1 MKKVKAM
8 KVAIYA
14 KGVPGKT
21 AKSQERVLR
30 RLCEKR
36 GWEVHKVY
44 ADPPNRKQKHAGK
57 SARLSLITDMLCA
70 KSACD
75 VICVWHIEMLGNETI
90 DELLWALDEIHVS
103 RHIGI
108 VAPGDQID
116 TTVGDGMATKVIKAL
131 AKV

>member
-8 KVAIYA
+8 KVAIYCKSIGGNSA
-14 KGVPGKT
+14 K
-21 AKSQERVLR
+21 AQEVKLR
-30 RLCEKR
+30 RLCQQR

-44 ADPPNRKQKHAGK
+44 ADQPDRQKKPTSK
-57 SARLSLITDMLCA
+57 SARLSLITDMLCT

-75 VICVWHIEMLGNETI
+75 VICVWHLAQLGVAIDDLLWTL
-90 DELLWALDEIHVS
+90 DELLGR

-108 VAPGDQID
+108 VAPGDEVD
-116 TTVGDGMATKVIKAL
+116 STTADGMASKVIKAL